1 MRSLLP
7 SDAEFGHLVRTFLTA
22 NLPADIAE
30 RGKRGFRPLA
40 SDIRTW
46 SAILYARGWS
56 VPNWPREYGGP
67 GWSIT
72 QQHVFEIESLRA
84 GAPPPSPQGL
94 YLVGPTIYTFGSEHQ
109 KQRFLGPIRQGTV
122 FWAQGFSEPDAG
134 SDLGS
139 LRTRAERDG
148 NTYLVNGQKIWT
160 SDANESEWLFLLV
173 KTKSLHADG
182 WGISFLL
189 IDLSSPGITI
199 RPIRSIDNATHL
211 NEVFLDNVRV
221 PAENLLGEEGKGWS
235 YAKFLLTLERSSSAV
250 VPQCAVGIERLKA
263 LVKRAPHLASDL
275 LLASRIAELEI
286 DLLAHDISTRR
297 VIAAEEGGRNSA
309 ALVSSTL
316 KIRGSELLQRIGAL
330 TVEILGTAA
339 LPLYSRE
346 TVPYNL
352 LASRPFGEDV
362 PGVMADFFYR
372 RAATIYGGSNE
383 IQRNILAKTLLRQ

>member
-1 MRSLLP
+1 MTSLLP
-7 SDAEFGHLVRTFLTA
+7 LDAEFRHLVRQFLA
-22 NLPADIAE
+22 AKLPADIAE

-40 SDIRTW
+40 SDIRAW
-46 SAILYARGWS
+46 SAILHGQGWS

-67 GWSIT
+67 GWSIS
-72 QQHVFEIESLRA
+72 QQHIFEIESLRA

-94 YLVGPTIYTFGSEHQ
+94 YLVGPIIYTFGSEQQ
-109 KQRFLGPIRQGTV
+109 KQRFLAPIRQGTA

-148 NTYLVNGQKIWT
+148 DFYVVNGQKIWT

-173 KTKSLHADG
+173 RTRKPHTDE
-182 WGISFLL
+182 WEISFLL
-189 IDLSSPGITI
+189 VDLKSPGITI

-211 NEVFLDNVRV
+211 NELFLDDLRV

-250 VPQCAVGIERLKA
+250 VPQCVVGIERLKA
-263 LVKRAPHLASDL
+263 LVKRAPHLASDPL
-275 LLASRIAELEI
+275 LPSRIAELEI
-286 DLLAHDISTRR
+286 DLLAHEISTRR
-297 VIAAEEGGRNSA
+297 VIAEEEAGRNSA
-309 ALVSSTL
+309 TLVSSTL

-330 TVEILGTAA
+330 TVETLGTAV
-339 LPLYSRE
+339 LPLYARE
-346 TVPYNL
+346 AIPHDL
-352 LASRPFGEDV
+352 LALRPFGEDI
-362 PGVMADFFYR
+362 PGIMADFIYR

-383 IQRNILAKTLLRQ
+383 IQRNILAKALLRQ